1 MLEEVKK
8 RICAL
13 GIDIFFDDSVTTL
26 VAKEGYDPVFGAR
39 PLRRAVMHFVEDA
52 FSAQLLEGK
61 FKEGDTVVASAKNG
75 KVKFEKKES

>member
-13 GIDIFFDDSVTTL
+13 GIDISFDDSVTAL

-61 FKEGDTVVASAKNG
+61 FKEGDKVRAFAEEQ
-75 KVKFEKKES
+75 KVKFERGWK